1 MVQPALTALALIFVL
16 GHETVPA
23 ALAKLQAAPSAKGE
37 SDTLPVVSEPVV
49 TEPEADMEPAIAVVE
64 PDTGAD
70 EASPDPL
77 TQPVMGEPLTEVE
90 DLPSVEA
97 PEILP
102 VREVLEAE
110 PTIPT
115 NTITRHDAG
124 TQSYTVLLERA
135 RLAVSSAKTAKGR
148 FTQANADGSLYS
160 GSFAISR
167 PGKLRFEYDAP
178 VPVLI
183 VADGTTVAM
192 EDRDLETID
201 RVPLGSTPL
210 GLILDDTLE
219 FTDDVIVTDVSET
232 AMAFEVTVEDASG
245 EMPGTL
251 TMQFNQAENSLVGWR
266 AVDAELN
273 TTIVALQDVE
283 TNTRINPRQFI
294 LRDAEDEED
303 ER

>member
-23 ALAKLQAAPSAKGE
+23 ALANLQAAPSAEGE
-37 SDTLPVVSEPVV
+37 RDTLPAVSEPVV
-49 TEPEADMEPAIAVVE
+49 TEPETEIESAIAVVE
-64 PDTGAD
+64 TAAD
-70 EASPDPL
+70 EARSDPL
-77 TQPVMGEPLTEVE
+77 TQPVINEPLTEVE
-90 DLPSVEA
+90 NLPSAEA
-97 PEILP
+97 PETIP
-102 VREVLEAE
+102 VREVLETE

-115 NTITRHDAG
+115 NIITRHDAG
-124 TQSYTVLLERA
+124 TQSYTVLLDRA
-135 RLAVSSAKTAKGR
+135 RLALSSAKTAKGR
-148 FTQANADGSLYS
+148 FTQANADGSLY
-160 GSFAISR
+160 GGDFAISR

-183 VADGTTVAM
+183 VSDGTTVAM

-201 RVPLGSTPL
+201 RVPLGATPL
-210 GLILDDTLE
+210 GLILNDELE

-232 AMAFEVTVEDASG
+232 QAAFEITVEDASG

-251 TMQFNQAENSLVGWR
+251 TMQFNQAENALIGWR

-283 TNTRINPRQFI
+283 TNTRINPREFI